1 MNPSSPD
8 PASSLAAATAGPI
21 GARDGARPEEPVA
34 PLYFERL
41 AGPARAHPV
50 AWWTSVA
57 VALLVAAGLLWQG
70 TDRARFVRLAVPVVV
85 GLTSI
90 PLVIRYCFDRVSAW
104 HASQPAFLRVP
115 PGDFGLWLAREH
127 RLVTR
132 SAVPTACGVGLML
145 IASAALPSLS
155 AELPF
160 MEKVAF
166 GALTLLGAFFA
177 GVGLYHVGAFG
188 VVIWHLGD
196 FGVSVDDHPFGVRS
210 VGGLMGTTWSLAAL
224 VWCAFTSTAV
234 TDTDVRV
241 RAVLFLSLPS
251 ALVLIT
257 SFVVCQ
263 VPLHRRM
270 NEHKEAEVQRLQ
282 QLLASL
288 LAKGVEHLTP
298 DEMAR
303 VRFIEERI
311 ALAAKLPEWPFSW
324 STLVRVSSLAL
335 SFFLP
340 HVASFVVENEHVH
353 GALASLFGSR

>member
-1 MNPSSPD
+1 MNPTSPN
-8 PASSLAAATAGPI
+8 PASSLAAAAAAPI
-21 GARDGARPEEPVA
+21 RAPEGAQPVA
-34 PLYFERL
+34 PMPLYFERL
-41 AGPARAHPV
+41 SGPARAYPV

-57 VALLVAAGLLWQG
+57 VVLLVATGLLWSV
-70 TDRARFVRLAVPVVV
+70 TDRARFVRLVVPVVV

-90 PLVIRYCFDRVSAW
+90 PLVIRYCFDRVGAW
-104 HASQPAFLRVP
+104 HASQPAFLRAQ
-115 PGDFGLWLAREH
+115 PGEFALWLAREH
-127 RLVTR
+127 RLVAR

-155 AELPF
+155 VGLQFADRF
-160 MEKVAF
+160 AF

-224 VWCAFTSTAV
+224 IWCAFTSTAV
-234 TDTDVRV
+234 TDSDIRI
-241 RAVLFLSLPS
+241 RAVLLLSLPS

-270 NEHKEAEVQRLQ
+270 NEHKAAEVQRLQ
-282 QLLASL
+282 ELLAAL
-288 LAKGVEHLTP
+288 LAKGVEQLTP

-311 ALAAKLPEWPFSW
+311 ALAARLPEWPFSW
-324 STLVRVSSLAL
+324 STLLRVSSLAF

-340 HVASFVVENEHVH
+340 HVASFLVENEHLQ
-353 GALASLFGSR
+353 GALASLFGKSG